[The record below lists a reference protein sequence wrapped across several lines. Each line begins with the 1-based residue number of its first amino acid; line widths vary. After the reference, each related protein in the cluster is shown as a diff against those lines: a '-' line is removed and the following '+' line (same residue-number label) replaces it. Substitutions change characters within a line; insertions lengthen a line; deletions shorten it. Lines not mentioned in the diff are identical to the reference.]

1 MKNLFKNLML
11 VAVAAMAFTACTE
24 TNDEVN
30 AVTKKVVL
38 EFVADLADDDT
49 RVAFGEKDGNK
60 YPTVWE
66 AYDNVTVTVGDKT
79 ASYTLTEEDV
89 LESGKKAVI
98 RPEFELVGDETLSG
112 DIVATVNE
120 SVSFDNHQGNKPTIS
135 LKAEA
140 VYPATTLAFEHQYA
154 YGKMELVGL
163 PAEFNVTEVK
173 LNLVGGGNTL
183 NHTINGYS
191 VEDNIFWFTTEA
203 MEAVESFSVYASNGA
218 ETYYKEVTVEKAF
231 AFEVGHVSAFRVKEL
246 VVKPA
251 DFNVQLTKITS
262 MSNNVIRFEGDDAED
277 NITISFNPGLENIVA
292 GHYVAVEQDWF
303 NGGEWAWTDATA
315 LEVKNEFQGSS
326 VDVNAAGGGE
336 WYYNH
341 NGVDVTVDGD
351 VYTIVAHLQNY
362 TSNGNQTVDFTYVGK
377 LEVAGSGS
385 EPEEPFAEYIATDL
399 SFNDDGDLV
408 FVVDAYETFKVRL
421 NSADRPNNTTIKE
434 GEYAGINSSTVANGQ
449 FSVSQKIKGGYT
461 EGWTSTKTTSTMTV
475 EYVDGQYLIIVDYI
489 SAWEGSGEVGYKGV
503 PNEWVVPGGESG
515 GDEPVNPEPVQLATP
530 TASATDITANSITV
544 SWNAVANASNYA
556 VTINGGAPQTISDTS
571 YTFTDLEA
579 ETSYVITVVAKGNGA
594 EYLDSEPAT
603 VNATTSAAQTGDG
616 EGDSYDFVIPG
627 EGVAYGYDY
636 KYTALVDGL
645 DKNNKIRVKQENGW
659 IWDIFFN
666 PGLSAIDAG
675 DYEPTHYFTNST
687 ALEVDTYNG
696 GFQNDTFNYIYPDS
710 FDLVTTFNVQKQGDI
725 YCITMI
731 GSGGYGNSGNKTFRC
746 VYIGKIK

>member
-30 AVTKKVVL
+30 AVSKKVVL

-120 SVSFDNHQGNKPTIS
+120 YVSFDNHQGNKPTIS

-163 PAEFNVTEVK
+163 PDEFNVTEVK

-218 ETYYKEVTVEKAF
+218 ETYYKEVTVKTAF

-246 VVKPA
+246 IVKPA

-262 MSNNVIRFEGDDAED
+262 MSNNVIRFEGDNAED
-277 NITISFNPGLENIVA
+277 NITITFNPGLETLAA
-292 GHYVAVEQDWF
+292 GHYDAVVQDWF

-326 VDVNAAGGGE
+326 VDVNAAGGVE

-385 EPEEPFAEYIATDL
+385 EPEPEQPGDGGVTVKYVKNYGSGYEYIRYYELT
-399 SFNDDGDLV
+399 SGNDVIG
-408 FVVDAYETFKVRL
+408 FWMNNNK
-421 NSADRPNNTTIKE
+421 SSNTTMNDGTYTNNKGGLNKVAGNASTIYIDKNVIDGENKGGVQNTSKMVVSNNGGHIEFKLEYWDTSVQAFVIKE
-434 GEYAGINSSTVANGQ
+434 
-449 FSVSQKIKGGYT
+449 
-461 EGWTSTKTTSTMTV
+461 
-475 EYVDGQYLIIVDYI
+475 YVFDG
-489 SAWEGSGEVGYKGV
+489 
-503 PNEWVVPGGESG
+503 
-515 GDEPVNPEPVQLATP
+515 
-530 TASATDITANSITV
+530 
-544 SWNAVANASNYA
+544 
-556 VTINGGAPQTISDTS
+556 TIQ
-571 YTFTDLEA
+571 
-579 ETSYVITVVAKGNGA
+579 
-594 EYLDSEPAT
+594 
-603 VNATTSAAQTGDG
+603 
-616 EGDSYDFVIPG
+616 
-627 EGVAYGYDY
+627 
-636 KYTALVDGL
+636 
-645 DKNNKIRVKQENGW
+645 
-659 IWDIFFN
+659 
-666 PGLSAIDAG
+666 
-675 DYEPTHYFTNST
+675 
-687 ALEVDTYNG
+687 
-696 GFQNDTFNYIYPDS
+696 
-710 FDLVTTFNVQKQGDI
+710 
-725 YCITMI
+725 
-731 GSGGYGNSGNKTFRC
+731 
-746 VYIGKIK
+746 

>member
-66 AYDNVTVTVGDKT
+66 VSDNVTVKVGDKT

-120 SVSFDNHQGNKPTIS
+120 YVSFDNHQGNKPTIS

-163 PAEFNVTEVK
+163 PDEFNVTEVK

-218 ETYYKEVTVEKAF
+218 ETYYKEVTVKTAF

-246 VVKPA
+246 IVKPA

-262 MSNNVIRFEGDDAED
+262 MSNNVIRFEGDNAED
-277 NITISFNPGLENIVA
+277 NITITFNPGLETLAA
-292 GHYVAVEQDWF
+292 GHYDAVDQDWF

-385 EPEEPFAEYIATDL
+385 EPEPEPEPEPTPDPSTAPKFAGAKLYQKYGSTDYKIQLTGDGVVLHNLIFNLMGNPAYTYVSADSTYLNAGTYDTDYGKDAVIDPGYSTYNNMAIDDIKVTVEHVDEGYYIVVENVVMGGNVAIPMATYTGLIDGFSAPWVPVDDEPDQPSGDVIELTITEHATIYRNGPEHELGFYYAAGKMVDIDFLANPIVPGTYTLTTGL
-399 SFNDDGDLV
+399 SGMYCKSHGASMQECKVVVTDAGDGKLT
-408 FVVDAYETFKVRL
+408 FDATFKVE
-421 NSADRPNNTTIKE
+421 D
-434 GEYAGINSSTVANGQ
+434 Q
-449 FSVSQKIKGGYT
+449 
-461 EGWTSTKTTSTMTV
+461 
-475 EYVDGQYLIIVDYI
+475 
-489 SAWEGSGEVGYKGV
+489 
-503 PNEWVVPGGESG
+503 
-515 GDEPVNPEPVQLATP
+515 
-530 TASATDITANSITV
+530 
-544 SWNAVANASNYA
+544 
-556 VTINGGAPQTISDTS
+556 S
-571 YTFTDLEA
+571 YHFT
-579 ETSYVITVVAKGNGA
+579 
-594 EYLDSEPAT
+594 
-603 VNATTSAAQTGDG
+603 
-616 EGDSYDFVIPG
+616 
-627 EGVAYGYDY
+627 
-636 KYTALVDGL
+636 YTA
-645 DKNNKIRVKQENGW
+645 Q
-659 IWDIFFN
+659 
-666 PGLSAIDAG
+666 
-675 DYEPTHYFTNST
+675 
-687 ALEVDTYNG
+687 
-696 GFQNDTFNYIYPDS
+696 IYA
-710 FDLVTTFNVQKQGDI
+710 
-725 YCITMI
+725 
-731 GSGGYGNSGNKTFRC
+731 
-746 VYIGKIK
+746 